1 MDWGGEVAGL
11 YEETTNYVSMND
23 YKDEAEIELNRLEGF
38 GYLKKMKKEEVAKA
52 GFPNGAPSRT
62 ATKRRIVIDLRRS
75 GAISKSRW
83 TERLILPK
91 PQDAIDMTLQL
102 FQQWTPQSRDQEAM
116 ELVLV
121 DVSDAFPHLAAQSR
135 SSDIVPPSLDQDHD
149 HMLLFTAMLFG
160 FKTAPLVWPSLCAI
174 HISKLKLTLQMGAL

>member
-62 ATKRRIVIDLRRS
+62 AT
-75 GAISKSRW
+75 
-83 TERLILPK
+83 
-91 PQDAIDMTLQL
+91 
-102 FQQWTPQSRDQEAM
+102 
-116 ELVLV
+116 
-121 DVSDAFPHLAAQSR
+121 
-135 SSDIVPPSLDQDHD
+135 
-149 HMLLFTAMLFG
+149 
-160 FKTAPLVWPSLCAI
+160 
-174 HISKLKLTLQMGAL
+174 